1 MSLIKRLLGKSRSR
15 DTGSVSATQRAV
27 QPSPA
32 PLQQRVDDLIVQ
44 GQSLEDEGQFDEA
57 EQYYRKALEIDASS
71 ARAYLNIGNVM
82 EARGRLEDAEANY
95 RLALKLDPQYG
106 GAYANLGRMRLEAHA
121 YSEAVELY
129 SKAVQLIPGPAGLE
143 AQLGLAFA
151 LSRVDQHQQAIE
163 AYEKALSYDP
173 FNEKATLALAHIF
186 ISVHRLDD
194 AADLLEKFLSQN
206 LEHGQ
211 ATGMLGEDYVR
222 LGMSREGFSLIE
234 KACSLEP
241 ENDFLAGMKLF
252 TSNYIPDM
260 TPERLFKEHLSYAER
275 FFAEYYP
282 QSLIFDNN
290 RDPERK
296 LKIGYVSADFKR
308 HPVSVFV
315 EPLLEHHD
323 RSAFEVHAWHV
334 STSNDHITQRIRSLV
349 DVWHDVHALD
359 DDELAQSI
367 RGAGIDI
374 LIDLS
379 GFTSGNKLFVFARK
393 PAPIQAT
400 WLGYLGTTG
409 LKTMD
414 YRICDGFT
422 DPPGMTEA
430 YHTETLARLP
440 RCQWCHAPYRNL
452 AEIPPA
458 PVLENRYLTLGS
470 FNNTAK
476 LNDEVLNLWAWVL
489 EAVPDARLHLADV
502 RKGRAQKRI
511 LQWMASKGIDSSRL
525 YFIPRLEYADYL
537 RNLATVD
544 IALDPFPYNGGTTS
558 IDTLIMGVPFVTLA
572 GRHSIARGGVSLL
585 SNVGLSD
592 FVAESPEEYVSIIK
606 RYADHPEMLAEIRMN
621 LRQRMESSAIMDSEA
636 FVRDFEQMC
645 RQWWEHW
652 CATRP

>member
-1 MSLIKRLLGKSRSR
+1 MRLLKTLFKKHLAEKENVSQPNKQEPEATKQQQVESLIAL
-15 DTGSVSATQRAV
+15 
-27 QPSPA
+27 
-32 PLQQRVDDLIVQ
+32 
-44 GQSLEDEGQFDEA
+44 GQSQEDAGKLELALASF
-57 EQYYRKALEIDASS
+57 RKALEIDPHYS
-71 ARAYLNIGNVM
+71 RTYLNIGNV
-82 EARGRLEDAEANY
+82 LESLGNIADAEANY
-95 RLALKLDPQYG
+95 RLAIKNDTQSG
-106 GAYANLGRMRLEAHA
+106 GAYANLGRIKLEAHA
-121 YSEAVELY
+121 YLEAVELY
-129 SKAVQLIPGPAGLE
+129 SKAVHLIPGQAGLE

-151 LSRVDQHQQAIE
+151 LSRVDQHLQAIE

-194 AADLLEKFLSQN
+194 AADLLEKFLSRN
-206 LEHGQ
+206 PEHGE

-222 LGMSREGFSLIE
+222 QGMSREGFSLIE

-241 ENDFLAGMKLF
+241 KNDFLAGMKLF
-252 TSNYIPDM
+252 TSNYIPDIN
-260 TPERLFKEHLSYAER
+260 PEQLFEEHLSYAER
-275 FFAEYYP
+275 FFSEYYP
-282 QSLIFDNN
+282 QSLIFEND
-290 RDPERK
+290 RDPQRK

-334 STSNDHITQRIRSLV
+334 SSSNDHVTQRIRGLV

-367 RGAGIDI
+367 RGTGIDI

-379 GFTSGNKLFVFARK
+379 GLTGGNKLFVFARK

-414 YRICDGFT
+414 YRICDCFT

-440 RCQWCHAPYRNL
+440 SCQWCHAPYRNL

-458 PVLENRYLTLGS
+458 PVLENGYLTLGS

-476 LNDEVLNLWAWVL
+476 LNDDVLNLWTGVL
-489 EAVPDARLHLADV
+489 KAVPDARLHLADV
-502 RKGRAQKRI
+502 KKGRAQKRI
-511 LQWMASKGIDSSRL
+511 LRRMESKGIDTSRL
-525 YFIPRLEYADYL
+525 HFIPRLEYADYL
-537 RNLATVD
+537 KNFATVD

-558 IDTLIMGVPFVTLA
+558 IDTLVMGVPFVTLA

-585 SNVGLSD
+585 SNAGLSN
-592 FVAESPEEYVSIIK
+592 FIAESPEEYISTIK
-606 RYADHPEMLAEIRMN
+606 YYADHPEMLAAIRTN
-621 LRQRMESSAIMDSEA
+621 LRQKVESSAIMDSEF

-645 RQWWEHW
+645 HQWWERW
-652 CATRP
+652 CGSPVLTP